1 MAYKSNLE
9 ENIQDQNLL
18 QL

>member
-1 MAYKSNLE
+1 MAYKSNLG
-9 ENIQDQNLL
+9 ENIQDLNLL